1 MINVLY
7 IEFWFLSMYY
17 IDKKYN
23 FLEVKF
29 FFLNSFLLLFFCDG
43 FYNGFFYLK
52 KYMWV
57 VFKWLNFLV
66 CENLDI

>member
-23 FLEVKF
+23 FFGSKNF
-29 FFLNSFLLLFFCDG
+29 FFEQFFV
-43 FYNGFFYLK
+43 
-52 KYMWV
+52 V
-57 VFKWLNFLV
+57 VFL
-66 CENLDI
+66 